1 MAESK
6 NPFLNSAILLTAATA
21 FLYCVSTAHYG
32 GYLGPLH
39 LDADILDRNFH
50 QVLYN
55 GFLISFGPMFWFLAG
70 YGLMRLFYSHFVLPE
85 IIDWLRHGISRRR
98 RFLKFRHR
106 WFGKRKD
113 SLYEKNQKQH
123 AIRALLYVALALAL
137 IASLVYFESLG
148 KRAARKMQDRLE
160 AEQIATA
167 NLVQVK
173 INDDTKNLFYL
184 ACGARNCAGIE
195 LKTRKIYYFPQ
206 NGHSYQHQAV
216 PAERKDLTGMQV
228 PPASQEL
235 LSPAETSGQV
245 ESGTQPKSSISAGT
259 R

>member
-1 MAESK
+1 MVESK
-6 NPFLNSAILLTAATA
+6 NPLLNSAILLTAATA

-55 GFLISFGPMFWFLAG
+55 GFLISFSPMFWALAG
-70 YGLMRLFYSHFVLPE
+70 YGFIRLTYSHLVLPG

-113 SLYEKNQKQH
+113 SLHERKQKKH
-123 AIRALLYVALALAL
+123 TMSALLYVVLALAL
-137 IASLVYFESLG
+137 IASLAYFESLG
-148 KRAARKMQDRLE
+148 KNSARKMLTRLE
-160 AEQIATA
+160 SEKTLTE
-167 NLVQVK
+167 NFVQVK
-173 INDDTKNLFYL
+173 INDERINLFYL

-195 LKTRKIYYFPQ
+195 LKKKTIYYFPQ
-206 NGHSYQHQAV
+206 NGHSYQHQAQPV
-216 PAERKDLTGMQV
+216 EPK
-228 PPASQEL
+228 ASI
-235 LSPAETSGQV
+235 GN
-245 ESGTQPKSSISAGT
+245 
-259 R
+259 